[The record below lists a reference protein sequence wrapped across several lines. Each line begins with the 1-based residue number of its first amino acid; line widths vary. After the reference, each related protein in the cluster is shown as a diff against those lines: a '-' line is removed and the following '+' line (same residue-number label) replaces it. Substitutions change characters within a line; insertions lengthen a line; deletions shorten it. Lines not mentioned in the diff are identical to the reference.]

1 MALGARVKM
10 GPRAQ
15 RIRTRRCKSVGT
27 PFGATPD
34 FLVSFMNWRKRN
46 RSWKSVDD
54 LPTRAMVMCGVWWC
68 AVVCVVWYQLAG
80 HVIVIE
86 LISELQHVAWPGL
99 APPINTEDTRGLQSH
114 SPLTSPLSTLLTR
127 ISSRSGLTGWCWVWC
142 PSHWHYWVSCSLHT
156 DSLQSLHR
164 TVLSMKARLPGERGE
179 MPPVLGWWVVVVVVV
194 VGASPAPGPAR
205 PQVRGTVGKKSI

>member
-1 MALGARVKM
+1 MKQTGSDPTNDRTHWTSPPSPLINIFSWMTSEMRWGEVRWPNVGQPVKYSHL
-10 GPRAQ
+10 
-15 RIRTRRCKSVGT
+15 CN
-27 PFGATPD
+27 D
-34 FLVSFMNWRKRN
+34 
-46 RSWKSVDD
+46 
-54 LPTRAMVMCGVWWC
+54 MCGVWWC